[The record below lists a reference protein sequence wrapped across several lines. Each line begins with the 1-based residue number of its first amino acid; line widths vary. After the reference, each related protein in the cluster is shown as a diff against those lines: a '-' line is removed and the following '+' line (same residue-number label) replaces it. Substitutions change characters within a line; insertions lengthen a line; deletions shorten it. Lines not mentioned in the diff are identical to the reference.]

1 MVIGRAFEHASLTHQ
16 SVTIYSH
23 GPVYIYASAAIS
35 GAARPDSV
43 PFFDDLCAK

>member
-1 MVIGRAFEHASLTHQ
+1 MVLSIFTPLLLEPYHDVLG
-16 SVTIYSH
+16 
-23 GPVYIYASAAIS
+23 AIS